1 MLALSYKNT
10 YRILNLTRIIA
21 LRDNIKIHELQGK
34 NYVCTH
40 AHTNTYITHS
50 HRHTLT
56 HTHYILF
63 EL

>member
-34 NYVCTH
+34 KLCMYTCTH
-40 AHTNTYITHS
+40 
-50 HRHTLT
+50 
-56 HTHYILF
+56 
-63 EL
+63 